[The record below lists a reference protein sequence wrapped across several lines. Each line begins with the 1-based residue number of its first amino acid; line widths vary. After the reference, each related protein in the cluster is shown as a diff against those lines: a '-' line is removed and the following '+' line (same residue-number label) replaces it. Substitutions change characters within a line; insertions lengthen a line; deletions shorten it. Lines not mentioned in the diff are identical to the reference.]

1 MGLRGVKIKK
11 CRSKTKKIYIHTNRL
26 WYLILYMFLL
36 IFSYLYTLFSI
47 SLLTL
52 FANLGVLQYV
62 LSIFTLIE
70 KFKTTFYHTVK

>member
-1 MGLRGVKIKK
+1 MVFN
-11 CRSKTKKIYIHTNRL
+11 T
-26 WYLILYMFLL
+26 LYVFVDLLFLL
-36 IFSYLYTLFSI
+36 ILYTLFSI
-47 SLLTL
+47 NLFTL